1 MLPLSVNDFL
11 KPKIV
16 SIQQK
21 EEKNGESKYARIVLE
36 PLERGFGHTLGNSLR
51 RILLS
56 SMPGAAVTEVEI
68 DGVLHE
74 YSTIEG
80 VQDDVIDLLLNI
92 KKLAFILHTRDSVT
106 LTLSK
111 KGPGIVTG
119 SDINLEHDIELANPE
134 LVLTTLGD
142 NGNLN
147 LKLKVQRGIGYEPAN
162 IGLSDQLSA
171 DSKQI
176 GVLKLD
182 ATYTPVQK
190 VSYTVENARVEQRT
204 NLDKLIID
212 IQTNGTIDP
221 EIAINAAAAILKDQ
235 LSVFMDIKSEDMAVD
250 DHVEDEIDPVL
261 LQTIDELDLTVRS
274 ANCLKAENIYYLGEL
289 VQRSENELLKTPN
302 LGKKSL
308 NEIKDLLSSKG
319 LNLGMKIEKWPPSN
333 ITNK

>member
-1 MLPLSVNDFL
+1 MLPLTVNDFL

-16 SIQQK
+16 DIQ
-21 EEKNGESKYARIVLE
+21 EKGKHQSRIVLE

-68 DGVLHE
+68 GGVLHE

-111 KGPGIVTG
+111 QGIGPVTG
-119 SDINLEHDIELANPE
+119 ADITLEHDVELVNPE
-134 LVLTTLGD
+134 QVITTLSE
-142 NGNLN
+142 NGSIN
-147 LKLKVQRGIGYEPAN
+147 LKLKVQRGIGYEPAS

-171 DSKQI
+171 DSKLI

-182 ATYTPVQK
+182 ATFTPVQK
-190 VSYTVENARVEQRT
+190 VAYTVENARVEQRT

-221 EIAINAAAAILKDQ
+221 EIAINSAAAILKDQ
-235 LSVFMDIKSEDMAVD
+235 LSVFMDIKSEEETVD
-250 DHVEDEIDPVL
+250 EHVEDKIDPAL

-308 NEIKDLLSSKG
+308 NEIKDLLASKG
-319 LNLGMKIEKWPPSN
+319 LNLGMKIENWPPSN
-333 ITNK
+333 IVNK